1 MINIE
6 QINPIKS
13 KMIVRVSKERG
24 KSLPLFNLK
33 LNIMRTQED
42 ELRDKL
48 KSINQRIIKGERLLT
63 ELKGDRSRIIN
74 YLNNIH

>member
-1 MINIE
+1 M
-6 QINPIKS
+6 S
-13 KMIVRVSKERG
+13 D
-24 KSLPLFNLK
+24 
-33 LNIMRTQED
+33 RTQED

-48 KSINQRIIKGERLLT
+48 KSINQRIIKGERLLI

>member
-1 MINIE
+1 
-6 QINPIKS
+6 
-13 KMIVRVSKERG
+13 MIVRVSKERG